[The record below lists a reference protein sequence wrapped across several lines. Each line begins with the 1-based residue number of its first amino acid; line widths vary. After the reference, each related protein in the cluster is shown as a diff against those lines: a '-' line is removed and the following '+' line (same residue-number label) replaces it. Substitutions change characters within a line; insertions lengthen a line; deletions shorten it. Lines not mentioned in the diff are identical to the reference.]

1 MLKSNPDCFRLT
13 LQHIPIATPQVQDS
27 AIFAMI
33 NIYFKRAWNYFECHT
48 DHARLRTPSVSLCQF
63 CDVAKV
69 AVIHR
74 KI

>member
-1 MLKSNPDCFRLT
+1 M
-13 LQHIPIATPQVQDS
+13 PIATPQVRDS
-27 AIFAMI
+27 TIFAMI
-33 NIYFKRAWNYFECHT
+33 NITSREPGIILSVT
-48 DHARLRTPSVSLCQF
+48 LIMERLRTPSVSLCQF

>member
-13 LQHIPIATPQVQDS
+13 LRHLPIATPQVRDT

-33 NIYFKRAWNYFECHT
+33 NMTSREHGIILSVIVIMQ
-48 DHARLRTPSVSLCQF
+48 RLRRPCVALCQF

-69 AVIHR
+69 ALIHR